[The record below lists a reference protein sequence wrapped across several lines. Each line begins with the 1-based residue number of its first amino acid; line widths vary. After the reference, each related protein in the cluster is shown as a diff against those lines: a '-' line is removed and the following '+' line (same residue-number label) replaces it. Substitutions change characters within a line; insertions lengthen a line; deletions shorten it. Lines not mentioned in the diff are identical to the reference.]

1 MPTTAALPRRF
12 DLGLVVLRVLLG
24 VIFAA
29 HGWQK
34 LFVYGIAGVTGAF
47 TKMGAPLPAI
57 TGPLVGALELFGG
70 IALALG
76 LLTRLVALGLAVD
89 MLGAIVLVHA
99 AAGFF
104 MPQGMEFVL
113 ALFAGAAAL
122 ALTGAG
128 AFSVD
133 AALGGRRAAR

>member
-1 MPTTAALPRRF
+1 
-12 DLGLVVLRVLLG
+12 
-24 VIFAA
+24 
-29 HGWQK
+29 
-34 LFVYGIAGVTGAF
+34 VYGVAGVTGAF

-76 LLTRLVALGLAVD
+76 VLTRVVALGLAVD

-104 MPQGMEFVL
+104 LPQGMEFVL

-133 AALGGRRAAR
+133 AAVGGRRAGR